1 MLPRP
6 STGEKET
13 CDVCDAHRP
22 ISSGLLVK
30 SHLVPGKDAV
40 EHSLGQQ
47 AASGQEND
55 FMLWWLKGDMREAG
69 LSIGPAPAEEGRPAR
84 ILNRGVGSRQ
94 KGFKMAG

>member
-55 FMLWWLKGDMREAG
+55 FMLWWLKRGHERSRSVPRASPSRG
-69 LSIGPAPAEEGRPAR
+69 GAP
-84 ILNRGVGSRQ
+84 RQ
-94 KGFKMAG
+94 DSK